1 MKQIQR
7 TLLLCVVILLVTTT
21 ASLWAEETGPSIMQR
36 VMDAQSADSSAM
48 DIRLTLIEPSGESR
62 ERRIQTLTMTE
73 DNLTNT
79 ITVFLSPAS
88 VKNTRFLT
96 RQRSDGADD
105 QWIFLP
111 ALGRIKRIAASE
123 GGGSFMGS
131 DFTYADMASTT
142 YDTDEATHTLL
153 RSEVIDGR
161 DAYVIESIPVT
172 ASDYGK
178 TIIWVDQNT
187 DLPLKVEFY
196 DTDRSTVVK
205 VLKTDDIAQTDGRWI
220 TRSITMTTLATGHST
235 RIEILQA
242 KYDIPMNS
250 GYFTTTFLE
259 TGRVL

>member
-1 MKQIQR
+1 MKSRHRFFLSILMLIIFVPI
-7 TLLLCVVILLVTTT
+7 TLS
-21 ASLWAEETGPSIMQR
+21 AQETGNSIMQR
-36 VMDAQSADSSAM
+36 VMDTQSADSSAM
-48 DIRLTLIEPSGESR
+48 DIRLLLLEPTGETR

-73 DNLTNT
+73 DDLTNT

-96 RQRSDGADD
+96 RQRSDGSDD

-111 ALGRIKRIAASE
+111 AIGRVKRIAASE

-142 YDTDEATHTLL
+142 YDTDEAVHTLL
-153 RSEVIDGR
+153 RSDSIDGR
-161 DAYVIESIPVT
+161 DAFVVESNPNT
-172 ASDYGK
+172 TSDYGK
-178 TIIWVDQNT
+178 TIIWVDKQT

-196 DTDRSTVVK
+196 DTTKRNLVK
-205 VLKTDDIAQTDGRWI
+205 ILTTDDIAFVEGRWI
-220 TRSITMTTLATGHST
+220 TKSITMTTMATNHST

-242 KYDIPMNS
+242 KYNIPMNS

>member
-1 MKQIQR
+1 MKSRHRIFIIILMLSIFVSI
-7 TLLLCVVILLVTTT
+7 TLS
-21 ASLWAEETGPSIMQR
+21 AQETGNSIMQR
-36 VMDAQSADSSAM
+36 VMDTQNADSSAM
-48 DIRLTLIEPSGESR
+48 DIRLVLIEPSGETR

-73 DNLTNT
+73 NGLTNT

-96 RQRSDGADD
+96 RQRSDGSDD
-105 QWIFLP
+105 QWIYLP
-111 ALGRIKRIAASE
+111 AIGRVKRIAASE

-142 YDTDEATHTLL
+142 YDTDEADHTLL
-153 RSEVIDGR
+153 RSESINGR
-161 DAYVIESIPVT
+161 DAFVVESIPT
-172 ASDYGK
+172 TTSDYGK
-178 TIIWVDQNT
+178 TIIWVDEDT

-196 DTDRSTVVK
+196 DAAKRNLVK
-205 VLKTDDIAQTDGRWI
+205 VLTTDDIAYMEGRWI
-220 TRSITMTTLATGHST
+220 TKSITMTTMATNHST

-242 KYDIPMNS
+242 KYNIPMNN